1 MTQDSE
7 IVYHKSGGITLAG
20 PDAVNLYR
28 AAHIKAGLALYA
40 RSKMLM
46 TRGAT
51 PSFLLATATQY
62 TGHKYKRGAYLE
74 AAKDLGDWIETM
86 KAALPVTDER
96 VPNVGEEA

>member
-7 IVYHKSGGITLAG
+7 IVIYQSGGTTFAG

-28 AAHIKAGLALYA
+28 AAVLKQGLAMYA
-40 RSKMLM
+40 RSKMLL

-51 PSFLLATATQY
+51 PTFMLAEATKY

-74 AAKDLGDWIETM
+74 AAKDMADWIATM
-86 KAALPVTDER
+86 KAAMPVTDER
-96 VPNVGEEA
+96 IGPQQ

>member
-7 IVYHKSGGITLAG
+7 IVHHKSGGITLAG

-28 AAHIKAGLALYA
+28 AITLRQGLVMYA
-40 RSKMLM
+40 KHKMLL

-51 PSFLLATATQY
+51 PTFLLATATEY

-74 AAKDLGDWIETM
+74 AAKGMDDWIATM

-96 VPNVGEEA
+96 VPYVGDEA

>member
-7 IVYHKSGGITLAG
+7 VVLHKGGGTTFAG
-20 PDAVNLYR
+20 KDAVNLYR
-28 AAHIKAGLALYA
+28 ASWLRQGLIMYA

-51 PSFLLATATQY
+51 PSFMLAEASKY

-74 AAKDLGDWIETM
+74 AAKDMEDWIATM
-86 KAALPVTDER
+86 EAALPVTDNREER
-96 VPNVGEEA
+96 A